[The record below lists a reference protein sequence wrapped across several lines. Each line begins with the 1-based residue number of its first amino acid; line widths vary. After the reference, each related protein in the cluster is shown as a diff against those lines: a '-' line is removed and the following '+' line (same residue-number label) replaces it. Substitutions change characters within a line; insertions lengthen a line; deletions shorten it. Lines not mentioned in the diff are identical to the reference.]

1 MHLVNEPEPEV
12 VECLAEAWEGSSGLL
27 QLDIDVG
34 DMASPRMAKWPV
46 QGAPIIACPML

>member
-1 MHLVNEPEPEV
+1 VHPVNEPEPEV
-12 VECLAEAWEGSSGLL
+12 VECLVEAWEGSSGLL

-46 QGAPIIACPML
+46 